1 MTMTEMKSQIQEAYH
16 MVDQRQNEAALKL
29 IDEILAHLQ
38 APDRI
43 GDIPPA
49 RLTIYDWLWKAKRGL
64 SGEPELVPPKAALRS
79 ALALVH

>member
-1 MTMTEMKSQIQEAYH
+1 MTEMKSQIQEAYNL
-16 MVDQRQNEAALKL
+16 VDRGQNEAALKR
-29 IDEILAHLQ
+29 IDEILASLQ
-38 APDRI
+38 PPDRI

-49 RLTIYDWLWKAKRGL
+49 RPTIYDWLWKAKRGL

>member
-1 MTMTEMKSQIQEAYH
+1 MTMTEMKSQIQEAYNL
-16 MVDQRQNEAALKL
+16 VDRGQNEAALKR
-29 IDEILAHLQ
+29 IDEILASLQ
-38 APDRI
+38 PPDRI

-49 RLTIYDWLWKAKRGL
+49 RPTIYDWLWKAKRGL

>member
-1 MTMTEMKSQIQEAYH
+1 MTEMKSQIEEAFLMLDRH
-16 MVDQRQNEAALKL
+16 QNEAALKL
-29 IDEILAHLQ
+29 IDEILAHLSP
-38 APDRI
+38 PDRI

>member
-1 MTMTEMKSQIQEAYH
+1 MTMTEMKSQIQEAYN
-16 MVDQRQNEAALKL
+16 MVDRGQNEAALKR
-29 IDEILAHLQ
+29 IDEILANLQ

-49 RLTIYDWLWKAKRGL
+49 RPTIYDWLWKAKRGL